1 MLTLP
6 GANIA
11 HGVSRS
17 PGAYRPTPR
26 QKRLSTVQDSNDG
39 RSEQR
44 LGDGKP
50 IISAFEM
57 SGIQALKILALKTQE
72 FPTIRGIISDLDGV
86 AYRGDT
92 AIPSSVTAFRTWHE
106 QGMPYAFVTNNSTK
120 SAAQFAAK
128 LAGIGIPAEP
138 EQVFNT
144 ISAATAL
151 LARRWPRGTSV
162 YAIGE
167 QPLFAAIEAAGYDLA
182 AADPEVVV
190 LGFDSTLDYAK
201 LRTAIRAALA
211 GATIIATN
219 PDVLTPVHDGY
230 DPCVGVLTAA
240 VIAAVPSVTPI
251 VVGKPHP
258 FLIEQAL
265 EYLGTAKHETIMI
278 GDQLATDIA
287 AGNAAGLRS
296 ILLASDVPF
305 NSATDVIPHRVIST
319 LLDLFD
325 ATPGSAGPLS

>member
-1 MLTLP
+1 
-6 GANIA
+6 
-11 HGVSRS
+11 
-17 PGAYRPTPR
+17 
-26 QKRLSTVQDSNDG
+26 
-39 RSEQR
+39 
-44 LGDGKP
+44 
-50 IISAFEM
+50 M
-57 SGIQALKILALKTQE
+57 SGIQALKMQALKTRE
-72 FPTIRGIISDLDGV
+72 FPPIRGIISDLDGV

-92 AIPSSVTAFRTWHE
+92 AIPSSVRAFRTWHE
-106 QGMPYAFVTNNSTK
+106 QGMKYAFVTNNSTK

-128 LAGIGIPAEP
+128 LTGIGIPAEP
-138 EQVFNT
+138 GQVFNT

-151 LARRWPRGTSV
+151 LARRWPLGTPV

-167 QPLFAAIEAAGYDLA
+167 QPLLAAIEAAGYDLT

-240 VIAAVPSVTPI
+240 VVAAVPSVTPI

-265 EYLGTAKHETIMI
+265 EYLGTTKHETIMI

-305 NSATDVIPHRVIST
+305 NLATDVIPHRVIST
-319 LLDLFD
+319 LLDLLD
-325 ATPGSAGPLS
+325 AAPGSAVPLS

>member
-1 MLTLP
+1 
-6 GANIA
+6 
-11 HGVSRS
+11 
-17 PGAYRPTPR
+17 
-26 QKRLSTVQDSNDG
+26 
-39 RSEQR
+39 
-44 LGDGKP
+44 
-50 IISAFEM
+50 
-57 SGIQALKILALKTQE
+57 LKTQE
-72 FPTIRGIISDLDGV
+72 PLTRHIVRGIVSDLDGV

-92 AIPSSVTAFRTWHE
+92 AIPSSVRAFRAWHE
-106 QGMPYAFVTNNSTK
+106 RGVPYAFVTNNSTK

-128 LAGIGIPAEP
+128 LVGIGIPAAAP
-138 EQVFNT
+138 QVFNT

-151 LARRWPRGTSV
+151 LARRWPQGTPV
-162 YAIGE
+162 FAIGE
-167 QPLFAAIEAAGYDLA
+167 QPLLAAIETAGYDLTSG
-182 AADPEVVV
+182 DPEVVV

-211 GATIIATN
+211 GAAIIATN

-240 VIAAVPSVTPI
+240 VVAAVPSVKPI

-258 FLIEQAL
+258 FLIERAL

-278 GDQLATDIA
+278 GDQVATDIA

-305 NSATDVIPHRVIST
+305 NAAAGVVPDRVVSS
-319 LLDLFD
+319 LLDLLD
-325 ATPGSAGPLS
+325 AGSERAGPLS